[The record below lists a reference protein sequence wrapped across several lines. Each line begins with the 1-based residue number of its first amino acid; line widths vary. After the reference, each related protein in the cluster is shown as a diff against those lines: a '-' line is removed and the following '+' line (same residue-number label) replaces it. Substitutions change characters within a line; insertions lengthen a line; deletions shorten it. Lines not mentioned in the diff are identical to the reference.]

1 MANQEENK
9 LEYAVKWRDRYI
21 RELSAALAG
30 REEEAALLAAFLKA
44 AFARLCTDPGTCP
57 AGELTIPKSEIAEGL
72 RTYRTEV
79 RDEGGAYRIRLVPGE
94 KDAPKE
100 REDAPEKNSEKA

>member
-1 MANQEENK
+1 MANQEESK

-21 RELSAALAG
+21 RELSAALTG

-44 AFARLCTDPGTCP
+44 AFARLCAAPGACT
-57 AGELTIPKSEIAEGL
+57 AGELTIPKSEIAAGL
-72 RTYRTEV
+72 KKYRAEV
-79 RDEGGAYRIRLVPGE
+79 QDEGSAYRIRLVPCE

-100 REDAPEKNSEKA
+100 REDAPEKDGEKA

>member
-1 MANQEENK
+1 MANQGENK

-44 AFARLCTDPGTCP
+44 AFARLCADPGVCP
-57 AGELTIPKSEIAEGL
+57 AGELTIPKSEIAAGL
-72 RTYRTEV
+72 KTYRAEV
-79 RDEGGAYRIRLVPGE
+79 QDEGGAYRVRLVPCE

-100 REDAPEKNSEKA
+100 REDAPEKDGEKA